1 MGDAIATNAKNIAQ
15 NEGDIHDLYLN
26 VMTNKQGIFEARSMI
41 EENRNNIFQNYSATF
56 MGNRNMAV
64 ENTDAIYQNR
74 RAILGALKV
83 NGPVQ
88 QNFRNSKSNES
99 TIEYLEQACLLNNR
113 MAKGNEKMS
122 DVNADL
128 IAINSMILASNDEIV
143 NFNAAQIG
151 TNKKLLEGIQA
162 DKATPEANAAR
173 IASNKEKIAKIKER
187 NDKYNT
193 EMPNMHAAIKENRIK
208 LEANAA
214 AIKERRKAI
223 LANREAIKANG
234 AKVSEILR
242 GGAASVEEVTA
253 SIGGLSDDE
262 KANLRAAVAA
272 GGEASEMMAKNKA
285 FSSKDKANLHSLHM
299 DALTNKT
306 KLYAVRA
313 IIEENR
319 ALLMKNYASALQ
331 GNRNVANQ
339 NTDDIFKNRVG
350 ILDSLKCDG
359 QVQENFRNTKYN
371 ESNVDFLE
379 HRSQINNRVAK
390 GCVAMAA
397 ANAKLI
403 EINGMIMESNAAIV
417 TFNNSAIETNQKLL
431 EGIQAD
437 KATPESNAARIE
449 ANYKQIKVIKDH
461 AAKYD
466 EKVEAMLAKA
476 LENRTNI
483 EANAKDIDER
493 RQKILANRSDIIENA
508 QKIADQL
515 RA

>member
-1 MGDAIATNAKNIAQ
+1 MMKSLISTLRKSRPTRSCSK
-15 NEGDIHDLYLN
+15 ESRR
-26 VMTNKQGIFEARSMI
+26 TKQL
-41 EENRNNIFQNYSATF
+41 
-56 MGNRNMAV
+56 
-64 ENTDAIYQNR
+64 R
-74 RAILGALKV
+74 R
-83 NGPVQ
+83 Q
-88 QNFRNSKSNES
+88 MQHE
-99 TIEYLEQACLLNNR
+99 LL
-113 MAKGNEKMS
+113 
-122 DVNADL
+122 L
-128 IAINSMILASNDEIV
+128 
-143 NFNAAQIG
+143 
-151 TNKKLLEGIQA
+151 TKK
-162 DKATPEANAAR
+162 
-173 IASNKEKIAKIKER
+173 KIAKIKER

-223 LANREAIKANG
+223 LSNREAIKANG
-234 AKVSEILR
+234 AKVSEVLR

-253 SIGGLSDDE
+253 SIAGLSDEE
-262 KANLRAAVAA
+262 KANLRAALVA

-285 FSSKDKANLHSLHM
+285 FSSKDKAKLHGLHM

-331 GNRNVANQ
+331 GNRNVANH

-350 ILDSLKCDG
+350 ILDSLKTEG

-417 TFNNSAIETNQKLL
+417 TFNNAAIETNQKLL

-483 EANAKDIDER
+483 EANAKDIDDR

-508 QKIADQL
+508 QKIADNL

>member
-1 MGDAIATNAKNIAQ
+1 MG
-15 NEGDIHDLYLN
+15 
-26 VMTNKQGIFEARSMI
+26 
-41 EENRNNIFQNYSATF
+41 
-56 MGNRNMAV
+56 
-64 ENTDAIYQNR
+64 
-74 RAILGALKV
+74 
-83 NGPVQ
+83 
-88 QNFRNSKSNES
+88 
-99 TIEYLEQACLLNNR
+99 
-113 MAKGNEKMS
+113 
-122 DVNADL
+122 
-128 IAINSMILASNDEIV
+128 
-143 NFNAAQIG
+143 
-151 TNKKLLEGIQA
+151 A

-193 EMPNMHAAIKENRIK
+193 EMPNMHEAISENRK
-208 LEANAA
+208 NLEANAA

-234 AKVSEILR
+234 AKVSELLR

-253 SIGGLSDDE
+253 SISGLSDDE

-313 IIEENR
+313 VIEENR

-331 GNRNVANQ
+331 GNRNVATQ

-350 ILDSLKCDG
+350 ILDSLKTEG

-403 EINGMIMESNAAIV
+403 ELNGMIMESNGAIV
-417 TFNNSAIETNQKLL
+417 QFNNSAIETNQNCSK
-431 EGIQAD
+431 GSRR
-437 KATPESNAARIE
+437 T
-449 ANYKQIKVIKDH
+449 KQLQSPMLH
-461 AAKYD
+461 ASK
-466 EKVEAMLAKA
+466 
-476 LENRTNI
+476 RT
-483 EANAKDIDER
+483 
-493 RQKILANRSDIIENA
+493 
-508 QKIADQL
+508 
-515 RA
+515 